1 VALTTDML
9 GPIINIAVATLALYQ
24 SFWKIPR
31 QKRRIKELEEKLE
44 DESENAENGS
54 SRQQDSSAEE
64 DVVRD
69 NHIYDRD
76 S

>member
-1 VALTTDML
+1 ML
-9 GPIINIAVATLALYQ
+9 YPIMNIAIATLALYQ
-24 SFWKIPR
+24 IIWKIPR
-31 QKRRIKELEEKLE
+31 QKRRIKELEEKLG
-44 DESENAENGS
+44 DESENAEDGTS
-54 SRQQDSSAEE
+54 KQQGSSAEE